1 MISGA
6 ELEKNE
12 GRPTPRHLTLHSD
25 KALDITRAADSPNG
39 TSTSVSGK
47 AETFGFDFDHVFGPE
62 VGQEAVFDE
71 VSQLVQSAIDGYN
84 VCIFAYGQVVF
95 TFLTRIS
102 FIIPRSPFFYYVF
115 YTNVFP
121 GFVHFRLIQTLDS
134 TPYILHSV
142 FHTSWTMSFLLVAKI
157 V

>member
-84 VCIFAYGQVVF
+84 VCIFAYGQV
-95 TFLTRIS
+95 L
-102 FIIPRSPFFYYVF
+102 FFKF
-115 YTNVFP
+115 
-121 GFVHFRLIQTLDS
+121 
-134 TPYILHSV
+134 V
-142 FHTSWTMSFLLVAKI
+142 FHQYRMPYPPAIFWSFKAPGGAK
-157 V
+157 

>member
-1 MISGA
+1 MSCLHLHHDKCLISGA

-95 TFLTRIS
+95 TFLARIS
-102 FIIPRSPFFYYVF
+102 FIIPQLGKGRYFG
-115 YTNVFP
+115 NL
-121 GFVHFRLIQTLDS
+121 RRNML
-134 TPYILHSV
+134 
-142 FHTSWTMSFLLVAKI
+142 
-157 V
+157 